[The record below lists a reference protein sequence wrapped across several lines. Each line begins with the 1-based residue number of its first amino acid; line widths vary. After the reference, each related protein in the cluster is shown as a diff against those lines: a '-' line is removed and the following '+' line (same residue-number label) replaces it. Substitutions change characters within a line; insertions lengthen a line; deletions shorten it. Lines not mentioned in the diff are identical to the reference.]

1 MGMFSVEELG
11 QEIAVLA
18 VHIDAATHRLLE
30 CIRHFDEAF
39 GWAEQGAT
47 SCAHWLA
54 WRVGWDPAT
63 AREKVRVARALGK
76 LPVIDQALKTG
87 KLSYAKARAL
97 TRIAKPETE
106 GELVA
111 MSAYATGAQLERLC
125 RGYRR
130 ALAGDE
136 SPAPEERA
144 VRRRDLPGGM
154 ARLEITLHPDEADL
168 VMRALDCA
176 REKKH
181 ANEPA
186 GAGAAV
192 PAPTE
197 NAARDHDDVSAET
210 STPWPSRADAMV
222 AVAEGYLAGNTG
234 TGTGG
239 ERFQVMIHVD
249 QDPLAPDGAL
259 AATLDDGT
267 RVSAETFRRIA
278 CDCGLVAVSG
288 DAGSAHQLNIGRRS
302 RQIPP
307 AIRRAL
313 SLRDRGCR
321 FPGCTN
327 TRFLHGHHLRHWL
340 HGGQTSLMNLVQLC
354 TAHHHLVH
362 EGGWRVELDADGA
375 LAFTAP
381 DGRALAPEPPREIVE
396 DAVVF
401 LRERAADQ
409 GLELGAETNLPEWDG
424 NVVDYDWAVGA
435 MIGIG

>member
-97 TRIAKPETE
+97 TRVAKPETE

-136 SPAPEERA
+136 PPAPEERT

-154 ARLEITLHPDEADL
+154 VRLEITLHPDEADL

-176 REKKH
+176 RERKH
-181 ANEPA
+181 ANELA
-186 GAGAAV
+186 GASAAIPV
-192 PAPTE
+192 PTE
-197 NAARDHDDVSAET
+197 NAARDHDDGRVALGDFSPRAPT
-210 STPWPSRADAMV
+210 DPDVQISRIRLLVLRLRCGSVDA
-222 AVAEGYLAGNTG
+222 
-234 TGTGG
+234 
-239 ERFQVMIHVD
+239 VD
-249 QDPLAPDGAL
+249 D
-259 AATLDDGT
+259 
-267 RVSAETFRRIA
+267 S
-278 CDCGLVAVSG
+278 
-288 DAGSAHQLNIGRRS
+288 
-302 RQIPP
+302 
-307 AIRRAL
+307 
-313 SLRDRGCR
+313 
-321 FPGCTN
+321 
-327 TRFLHGHHLRHWL
+327 
-340 HGGQTSLMNLVQLC
+340 
-354 TAHHHLVH
+354 
-362 EGGWRVELDADGA
+362 
-375 LAFTAP
+375 
-381 DGRALAPEPPREIVE
+381 DGRQRVTL
-396 DAVVF
+396 
-401 LRERAADQ
+401 Q
-409 GLELGAETNLPEWDG
+409 
-424 NVVDYDWAVGA
+424 
-435 MIGIG
+435 

>member
-1 MGMFSVEELG
+1 MFSVEELG

-30 CIRHFDEAF
+30 CIRHFDESC
-39 GWAEQGAT
+39 GWYQQGAQ

-76 LPVIDQALKTG
+76 LPAIDQALKAG

-106 GELVA
+106 AELVG

-136 SPAPEERA
+136 PLAPEERT

-154 ARLEITLHPDEADL
+154 VRLEITLHPDEADL

-176 REKKH
+176 CEKKH
-181 ANEPA
+181 ASKPA
-186 GAGAAV
+186 SSDV

-197 NAARDHDDVSAET
+197 NTDCDRAHRDVSAET
-210 STPWPSRADAMV
+210 STPWPSRADAV
-222 AVAEGYLAGNTG
+222 VTLAEGYLAGNTG
-234 TGTGG
+234 TGKGG

-249 QDPLAPDGAL
+249 QDPLAPDGTL
-259 AATLDDGT
+259 AATLDDGS

-288 DAGSAHQLNIGRRS
+288 DATNSQLSIGRRS

-307 AIRRAL
+307 AISRAL

-321 FPGCTN
+321 FPGCSN

-340 HGGQTSLMNLVQLC
+340 HGGETSLTNLIQLC

-362 EGGWRVELDADGA
+362 EGGWSVQLDADGT
-375 LAFTAP
+375 LVFTAP
-381 DGRALAPEPPREIVE
+381 DGRALPPEPPRVIVE
-396 DAVVF
+396 DALVF

-424 NVVDYDWAVGA
+424 QVVDYDWAVGA
-435 MIGIG
+435 MIGMG

>member
-1 MGMFSVEELG
+1 MGMFSVEEVG

-76 LPVIDQALKTG
+76 LPAIDQALKTG

-106 GELVA
+106 AELVA

-136 SPAPEERA
+136 SPAPEERT

-154 ARLEITLHPDEADL
+154 VRLEITLHPDEADL

-176 REKKH
+176 REEKH
-181 ANEPA
+181 ASEPA
-186 GAGAAV
+186 GASAGV

-197 NAARDHDDVSAET
+197 NAACDHD
-210 STPWPSRADAMV
+210 RRFR
-222 AVAEGYLAGNTG
+222 GN
-234 TGTGG
+234 
-239 ERFQVMIHVD
+239 VH
-249 QDPLAPDGAL
+249 PLAFA
-259 AATLDDGT
+259 
-267 RVSAETFRRIA
+267 RRRYGRS
-278 CDCGLVAVSG
+278 CRGLP
-288 DAGSAHQLNIGRRS
+288 RRQH
-302 RQIPP
+302 RHRHG
-307 AIRRAL
+307 RRAL
-313 SLRDRGCR
+313 
-321 FPGCTN
+321 PGHDS
-327 TRFLHGHHLRHWL
+327 R
-340 HGGQTSLMNLVQLC
+340 
-354 TAHHHLVH
+354 
-362 EGGWRVELDADGA
+362 
-375 LAFTAP
+375 
-381 DGRALAPEPPREIVE
+381 
-396 DAVVF
+396 
-401 LRERAADQ
+401 
-409 GLELGAETNLPEWDG
+409 
-424 NVVDYDWAVGA
+424 
-435 MIGIG
+435 

>member
-1 MGMFSVEELG
+1 MFSVEELG

-30 CIRHFDEAF
+30 CIRHFDESC
-39 GWAEQGAT
+39 GWYQQGAQ

-76 LPVIDQALKTG
+76 LPAIDQALKTG

-97 TRIAKPETE
+97 TRIAKPENE
-106 GELVA
+106 AELVA
-111 MSAYATGAQLERLC
+111 MSVYATGAQLERLC

-136 SPAPEERA
+136 SPAPEERT

-154 ARLEITLHPDEADL
+154 VRLEITLHPDEADL

-176 REKKH
+176 REVKH
-181 ANEPA
+181 ASEPA
-186 GAGAAV
+186 AANACV

-197 NAARDHDDVSAET
+197 NADCDRGRADVSAET
-210 STPWPSRADAMV
+210 STPWPSRADAVV
-222 AVAEGYLAGNTG
+222 ALAEGYLAGNTS

-239 ERFQVMIHVD
+239 ERFQVTIHVD
-249 QDPLAPDGAL
+249 QDPLAPDGTL
-259 AATLDDGT
+259 ATTLDDGT

-288 DAGSAHQLNIGRRS
+288 SGGSQLNIGRRS

-340 HGGQTSLMNLVQLC
+340 HGGETSLTNLIQLC
-354 TAHHHLVH
+354 AAHHHLVH
-362 EGGWRVELDADGA
+362 EGGWSVHLGADGA

-381 DGRALAPEPPREIVE
+381 DGCALPPEPPREIVE
-396 DAVVF
+396 DAVAF
-401 LRERAADQ
+401 LREQAADQ

-424 NVVDYDWAVGA
+424 HVVDYDWAVGA

>member
-1 MGMFSVEELG
+1 MFSVEELG

-30 CIRHFDEAF
+30 CIRHFDESC
-39 GWAEQGAT
+39 GWYQQGAQ

-76 LPVIDQALKTG
+76 LPAIDQALKTG

-97 TRIAKPETE
+97 TRIAKPENE
-106 GELVA
+106 AELVA
-111 MSAYATGAQLERLC
+111 MSVYATGAQLERLC

-136 SPAPEERA
+136 SPAPEERT

-154 ARLEITLHPDEADL
+154 VRLEITLHPDEADL

-176 REKKH
+176 REVKH
-181 ANEPA
+181 ASEPA
-186 GAGAAV
+186 AANACV

-197 NAARDHDDVSAET
+197 NADCDRGRADVSAET
-210 STPWPSRADAMV
+210 STPWPSRADAVV
-222 AVAEGYLAGNTG
+222 ALAEGYLAGNTS

-239 ERFQVMIHVD
+239 ERFQVTIHVD
-249 QDPLAPDGAL
+249 QDPLAPDGTL
-259 AATLDDGT
+259 ATTLDDGT

-288 DAGSAHQLNIGRRS
+288 SGGSQLNIGRRT

-313 SLRDRGCR
+313 FLRDRGCR

-340 HGGQTSLMNLVQLC
+340 HGGETSLGNLVQLC

-362 EGGWRVELDADGA
+362 EGGWRVQLDADGA

-381 DGRALAPEPPREIVE
+381 DGRALPSEPPRKIVE
-396 DAVVF
+396 DAAAF

-424 NVVDYDWAVGA
+424 HVVDYDWAVGA

>member
-1 MGMFSVEELG
+1 LG

-30 CIRHFDEAF
+30 CIRHFDEAG
-39 GWAEQGAT
+39 GWYQQGAQ

-76 LPVIDQALKTG
+76 LPAIDQALKTG

-106 GELVA
+106 AELVA

-136 SPAPEERA
+136 LPAPEKRTL
-144 VRRRDLPGGM
+144 RRRDLPGGM
-154 ARLEITLHPDEADL
+154 VRLEITLHPDEADL
-168 VMRALDCA
+168 VMRALDRA
-176 REKKH
+176 REVKH
-181 ANEPA
+181 AREPA
-186 GAGAAV
+186 PASASV
-192 PAPTE
+192 PTSTE
-197 NAARDHDDVSAET
+197 SADCDRAHVDDSAET
-210 STPWPSRADAMV
+210 STHWPSRADAMV

-234 TGTGG
+234 TGCGG
-239 ERFQVMIHVD
+239 ERFQVTIHVD
-249 QDPLAPDGAL
+249 QDPLAPDGTL
-259 AATLDDGT
+259 AATLDDGS

-288 DAGSAHQLNIGRRS
+288 SGASQLNIGRRS

-307 AIRRAL
+307 AVRRAL

-340 HGGQTSLMNLVQLC
+340 HGGETSLGNLVQLC

-362 EGGWRVELDADGA
+362 EGGWTLQVDAHGV

-381 DGRALAPEPPREIVE
+381 DGKALPPEPPREIVE

-409 GLELGAETNLPEWDG
+409 GLQLGAETNLPEWDG

-435 MIGIG
+435 MIGMG

>member
-1 MGMFSVEELG
+1 MFSVEELG

-18 VHIDAATHRLLE
+18 VHIDAATHKLLE
-30 CIRHFDEAF
+30 CIRHFDEAG
-39 GWAEQGAT
+39 GWYQQGAM

-54 WRVGWDPAT
+54 WRVGWDPTT

-76 LPVIDQALKTG
+76 LPVMDQALKTG

-106 GELVA
+106 AELVA

-130 ALAGDE
+130 ALAEDV
-136 SPAPEERA
+136 SPAPEERT

-154 ARLEITLHPDEADL
+154 VRLEITLHPDEADL

-176 REKKH
+176 REVKH
-181 ANEPA
+181 VSEPA
-186 GAGAAV
+186 VANATV
-192 PAPTE
+192 TTPTKS
-197 NAARDHDDVSAET
+197 ADCADDVSAET
-210 STPWPSRADAMV
+210 STPWPSRADAVV
-222 AVAEGYLAGNTG
+222 ALAEGFLAGNTG
-234 TGTGG
+234 TGKGS

-249 QDPLAPDGAL
+249 QDLLAPDGTL
-259 AATLDDGT
+259 AATLDDGS

-278 CDCGLVAVSG
+278 CDGGLVAVSG
-288 DAGSAHQLNIGRRS
+288 NGGSQLNIGRRS

-340 HGGQTSLMNLVQLC
+340 HGGETSLGNLVQLC

-362 EGGWRVELDADGA
+362 EGGWTLQLDAHGV

-381 DGRALAPEPPREIVE
+381 DGRALPPEPPREIVE

-424 NVVDYDWAVGA
+424 NVINYDWAVGA
-435 MIGIG
+435 MIGMG

>member
-1 MGMFSVEELG
+1 MFSVEELG

-30 CIRHFDEAF
+30 CIRHFDESC
-39 GWAEQGAT
+39 GWYQQGAQ

-76 LPVIDQALKTG
+76 LPAIDQALKTG

-97 TRIAKPETE
+97 TRIAKPENE
-106 GELVA
+106 AELVA

-130 ALAGDE
+130 ALAEDA
-136 SPAPEERA
+136 PLAPEERT

-154 ARLEITLHPDEADL
+154 VRLDITLHSDEADL

-176 REKKH
+176 RETKH
-181 ANEPA
+181 VSEPA
-186 GAGAAV
+186 VGSATV
-192 PAPTE
+192 PAPTKS
-197 NAARDHDDVSAET
+197 ADCADDVSAET

-222 AVAEGYLAGNTG
+222 ALAEGYLAGNTG

-239 ERFQVMIHVD
+239 DRFQVTIHVD
-249 QDPLAPDGAL
+249 QDPLAPDGTL

-288 DAGSAHQLNIGRRS
+288 NATSTQLNIGRRS

-313 SLRDRGCR
+313 LLRDRGCR

-340 HGGQTSLMNLVQLC
+340 HGGETSLTNLIQLC
-354 TAHHHLVH
+354 TAHHHFMH
-362 EGGWRVELDADGA
+362 EGGWRVQLDADGS

-381 DGRALAPEPPREIVE
+381 DGQALPPEPPREIVE
-396 DAVVF
+396 DAVAF

-424 NVVDYDWAVGA
+424 NVVNYDWAVGA
-435 MIGIG
+435 MIGMG

>member
-1 MGMFSVEELG
+1 MFSVEEMG

-18 VHIDAATHRLLE
+18 AHIDAATHRLLE
-30 CIRHFDEAF
+30 CIRHFDEAG
-39 GWAEQGAT
+39 GWYQQGAT

-76 LPVIDQALKTG
+76 LPAIDQALKTG

-97 TRIAKPETE
+97 TRVAKPETE
-106 GELVA
+106 AELVA

-130 ALAGDE
+130 ALAEDV
-136 SPAPEERA
+136 SPAPEERT

-154 ARLEITLHPDEADL
+154 VRLEITLHPDEADL

-176 REKKH
+176 REVKH
-181 ANEPA
+181 VDEPA
-186 GAGAAV
+186 AASATV
-192 PAPTE
+192 PTPTG
-197 NAARDHDDVSAET
+197 NADCGDDVSAET
-210 STPWPSRADAMV
+210 STPWPSRADAVV
-222 AVAEGYLAGNTG
+222 ALAEGYLAGNAG
-234 TGTGG
+234 NGKGG

-249 QDPLAPDGAL
+249 QDPLASDGTL
-259 AATLDDGT
+259 AATLDDGS

-278 CDCGLVAVSG
+278 CDCSLVAVSG
-288 DAGSAHQLNIGRRS
+288 SGGSQLNVGRRT

-321 FPGCTN
+321 FPGCTH

-340 HGGQTSLMNLVQLC
+340 HGGGTSLGNLVQLC

-362 EGGWRVELDADGA
+362 EGGWRVQLDADGA

-381 DGRALAPEPPREIVE
+381 DGQALPPEPPREIVE
-396 DAVVF
+396 DAVAF

-424 NVVDYDWAVGA
+424 SVVNYDWAVGA
-435 MIGIG
+435 MIGMG

>member
-1 MGMFSVEELG
+1 MFSVEELG

-30 CIRHFDEAF
+30 CIRHFDETC
-39 GWAEQGAT
+39 GWYQQGAR

-76 LPVIDQALKTG
+76 LPAIDQALETG

-106 GELVA
+106 AELVA

-130 ALAGDE
+130 ALAGDDP
-136 SPAPEERA
+136 SAPEERT

-154 ARLEITLHPDEADL
+154 VRLEITLHPDEADL

-176 REKKH
+176 REVKH
-181 ANEPA
+181 ASEPA
-186 GAGAAV
+186 AASADVATPTDGA
-192 PAPTE
+192 PCD
-197 NAARDHDDVSAET
+197 RDNVSAET
-210 STPWPSRADAMV
+210 SHWPSRADAMV
-222 AVAEGYLAGNTG
+222 AVAEGYLTGNTG
-234 TGTGG
+234 TGKGG

-249 QDPLAPDGAL
+249 QDPLAPDGTL
-259 AATLDDGT
+259 AATLNDGS

-288 DAGSAHQLNIGRRS
+288 NAANTQQLNIGRRS

-340 HGGQTSLMNLVQLC
+340 HGGETSLGNLVQLC

-362 EGGWRVELDADGA
+362 EGGWSAHLDADGA

-381 DGRALAPEPPREIVE
+381 DGRALPPEPPREMVD
-396 DAVVF
+396 DAVAF

-424 NVVDYDWAVGA
+424 NVVNYDWAVGA
-435 MIGIG
+435 MIGMG

>member
-1 MGMFSVEELG
+1 MFSVEEMG

-18 VHIDAATHRLLE
+18 AHIDAATHRLLE
-30 CIRHFDEAF
+30 CIRHFDEAG
-39 GWAEQGAT
+39 GWYQQGAT

-76 LPVIDQALKTG
+76 LPAIDQALKTG

-97 TRIAKPETE
+97 TRVAKPETE
-106 GELVA
+106 AELVA

-130 ALAGDE
+130 ALAEDV
-136 SPAPEERA
+136 SPAPEERT
-144 VRRRDLPGGM
+144 VCRRDLPGGM
-154 ARLEITLHPDEADL
+154 VRLEITLHPDEADL

-176 REKKH
+176 REVKH
-181 ANEPA
+181 VDEPA
-186 GAGAAV
+186 AASATV
-192 PAPTE
+192 PTPTG
-197 NAARDHDDVSAET
+197 NADCGDDVSAET
-210 STPWPSRADAMV
+210 STPWPSRADAVV
-222 AVAEGYLAGNTG
+222 ALAEGYLAGNAG
-234 TGTGG
+234 NGKGG

-249 QDPLAPDGAL
+249 QDPLASDGTL
-259 AATLDDGT
+259 AATLDDGS

-278 CDCGLVAVSG
+278 CDCSLVAVSG
-288 DAGSAHQLNIGRRS
+288 SGGSQLNVGRRT

-321 FPGCTN
+321 FPGCTH

-340 HGGQTSLMNLVQLC
+340 HGGETSLGNLVQLC

-362 EGGWRVELDADGA
+362 EGGWRVQLDADGA

-381 DGRALAPEPPREIVE
+381 DGQALPPEPPREIVE
-396 DAVVF
+396 DAVAF

-424 NVVDYDWAVGA
+424 SVVNYDWAVGA
-435 MIGIG
+435 MIGMG